1 MLDARSTPPP
11 RVPLRGK
18 SYDGRRWGD
27 ETMVRVT
34 TEIGRLRKVLVHEP
48 GPEVDRMVPPMMEEL
63 LFDDILFGDRARDE
77 HRRFRRLL
85 QLLGIDVVEANAL
98 LAEALASDE
107 ARAWLWARLR
117 PEAPQDLRANEPP
130 DSAEEAVAIAT
141 TGLLASDD
149 CRGIEVEDIFRLPPL
164 PNWCFQRD
172 PQVILGDG
180 VVFSAMATAARWREG
195 LLTRCIFRF
204 HPEFAGTPVILDPL
218 REARESGQFFGP
230 HRPCLEGGDV
240 LVLSPEVVAIGVS
253 ERTNMVAV
261 EMLAEALARRDNG
274 PRWLEVVHVPA
285 RRAYMHLDTVFTPV
299 DRDAALVFQPVICG
313 DGPQLADTYEI
324 DLGSSDLA
332 PHHRGCLLEA
342 LGSRGLDLQ
351 PIACGGDDP
360 VAQQREQWTDGA
372 NAFALAPGVIV
383 LYDRNIATAVTL
395 DAAGFR
401 VLPAEDVL
409 LGREEVTLDGN
420 ERVCLL
426 IDSHE
431 MSRARGGP
439 HCLTHPLV
447 RDDI

>member
-1 MLDARSTPPP
+1 
-11 RVPLRGK
+11 
-18 SYDGRRWGD
+18 
-27 ETMVRVT
+27 MVRVT

-85 QLLGIDVVEANAL
+85 QLLGIEVVEANAL

-107 ARAWLWARLR
+107 ARTWLWARLR
-117 PEAPQDLRANEPP
+117 PEAPQELRAGEPP
-130 DSAEEAVAIAT
+130 ASAEEAVAIAT
-141 TGLLASDD
+141 AGLLASDD
-149 CRGIEVEDIFRLPPL
+149 CRGIEVEDLFRLPPL

-180 VVFSAMATAARWREG
+180 VIFSAMATAARWREG

-204 HPEFAGTPVILDPL
+204 HPELAGTPVVLDPL
-218 REARESGQFFGP
+218 REAREAGQFFGP
-230 HRPCLEGGDV
+230 HRPRLEGGDV
-240 LVLSPEVVAIGVS
+240 LLLSPEVVAVGVS

-261 EMLAEALARRDNG
+261 ELLAEALAEHDNG

-313 DGPQLADTYEI
+313 NGPQLADTYEI
-324 DLGSSDLA
+324 DLGSSDLV
-332 PHHRGCLLEA
+332 PRHRGCLLEA
-342 LGSRGLDLQ
+342 LGDRGLDLQ

-383 LYDRNIATAVTL
+383 LYDRNVATADTL
-395 DAAGFR
+395 ATAGFR
-401 VLPAEDVL
+401 VLKAEDVL

-420 ERVCLL
+420 ERICLL

-431 MSRARGGP
+431 ISRARGGP

-447 RDDI
+447 RDGA